1 MGYQRLILHYGYDPE
16 DFLGVLSQGA
26 VKRCWFE
33 LDRLGGCGAGELR
46 LNEGFSNRDA
56 IEPGHWI
63 AFEYSTG
70 ERWYLGRVE
79 DVESESP
86 AGLRIRLEGPA
97 IQLNEV
103 FPGSFTAKSEGVKP
117 HRYGRTDQFGQD
129 PDYDQES
136 QDYVVNSAE
145 LIRKMIEQYVVG
157 KTNIIYD
164 PDLVETGPLA
174 NDVTTMKF
182 RGEESVRSV
191 IKDLALRA
199 RNATWGVDAERRFF
213 FRQRRDDVLAEY
225 REHRDLTKLQA
236 SRSRELLFNRVML
249 TGDYVY
255 DFRNYSSQLARRSYR
270 WRGNYRQPTSIDQHG
285 ERRIRVWVPWIRT
298 AEDSRSFVSE
308 FFRIYSQPVTR
319 FSLQTKPQSVL
330 PLPWEGC
337 VRLKDRN
344 LSDLEEC
351 PAERIRVLFDHAPQ
365 FQIALGPGDPREL
378 WPEPP
383 HDERWEL
390 PEKNSGNGDTDLT
403 NSEPSLTSVSGSGG
417 GSTNPGSSSAGESSD
432 NGFSET
438 SAASDHSLGSSEDSM
453 DSQTSSHTSYSSSTA
468 ESSSGMDV
476 TSSNGESSE
485 LNSSEIGSSG
495 SGGSSVG
502 ESGESSI
509 EIVSSGNTSVGVT
522 DLSGGA
528 TSSNQWDSSG
538 NWNSGGGG
546 STLISDESDE
556 STFAS
561 FESW

>member
-16 DFLGVLSQGA
+16 DFIGVLSQGA

-46 LNEGFSNRDA
+46 LNEGFLNRDA

-103 FPGSFTAKSEGVKP
+103 FPGAFTAKSEGVKP
-117 HRYGRTDQFGQD
+117 HRYGRTDQFDQD
-129 PDYDQES
+129 PDYEQES

-213 FRQRRDDVLAEY
+213 FRQLRDDVLAEY

-255 DFRNYSSQLARRSYR
+255 DLRDYSSQLARRSYR

-285 ERRIRVWVPWIRT
+285 ERRIRIWVPWIRT

-330 PLPWEGC
+330 PLPWGGC

-351 PAERIRVLFDHAPQ
+351 PAEKIRVLFDHAPQ

-403 NSEPSLTSVSGSGG
+403 NSEPPLTSVSEGG
-417 GSTNPGSSSAGESSD
+417 GESSSD
-432 NGFSET
+432 GMSSVGESSSVGFSET
-438 SAASDHSLGSSEDSM
+438 SADSMTSLGSSEDSAESYESS
-453 DSQTSSHTSYSSSTA
+453 DSSLSVSSSSSSSSTM
-468 ESSSGMDV
+468 ESSSGIGE
-476 TSSNGESSE
+476 TSSEG
-485 LNSSEIGSSG
+485 GSSG
-495 SGGSSVG
+495 SGSSSVG
-502 ESGESSI
+502 GTEESSI
-509 EIVSSGNTSVGVT
+509 DIISSGNTS
-522 DLSGGA
+522 GGA
-528 TSSNQWDSSG
+528 TDSGGGESSLWDSSG
-538 NWNSGGGG
+538 DWNSSGLVSEVSGGD
-546 STLISDESDE
+546 SEYSYESGY
-556 STFAS
+556 
-561 FESW
+561 

>member
-46 LNEGFSNRDA
+46 LNNGFLNRDA

-86 AGLRIRLEGPA
+86 AGMRIRLEGPA

-136 QDYVVNSAE
+136 RDYVVNSAE
-145 LIRKMIEQYVVG
+145 LIRKLIEQYVVG

-249 TGDYVY
+249 TGDYIY
-255 DFRNYSSQLARRSYR
+255 DFRDYSSQLARRSYR

-319 FSLQTKPQSVL
+319 FSLETKPQSVL

-337 VRLKDRN
+337 VRLKDRM

-383 HDERWEL
+383 QDERWEL
-390 PEKNSGNGDTDLT
+390 PENNSGYGDTNLT
-403 NSEPSLTSVSGSGG
+403 NSEPPLSSGSGDE
-417 GSTNPGSSSAGESSD
+417 STNSGTSSGGETSDFGSSESSAESMGSSGSSEGSEESSLSETSSWSSD
-432 NGFSET
+432 NSSET
-438 SAASDHSLGSSEDSM
+438 MSSSELGDS
-453 DSQTSSHTSYSSSTA
+453 
-468 ESSSGMDV
+468 
-476 TSSNGESSE
+476 SSNGESSGGE
-485 LNSSEIGSSG
+485 SENGSSGEMNSGISSGGMSESGGENSSTDPWNSSEVWNSSGYVSEPVSEASEGSSDVSYG
-495 SGGSSVG
+495 SGY
-502 ESGESSI
+502 
-509 EIVSSGNTSVGVT
+509 
-522 DLSGGA
+522 
-528 TSSNQWDSSG
+528 
-538 NWNSGGGG
+538 
-546 STLISDESDE
+546 
-556 STFAS
+556 
-561 FESW
+561 

>member
-1 MGYQRLILHYGYDPE
+1 MDERIHHINQEINT
-16 DFLGVLSQGA
+16 GA
-26 VKRCWFE
+26 TA
-33 LDRLGGCGAGELR
+33 RLGGCGAGELR
-46 LNEGFSNRDA
+46 LNEGFLNRDA

-63 AFEYSTG
+63 AFEYATG

-103 FPGSFTAKSEGVKP
+103 FPGSFTAKSEGLKP
-117 HRYGRTDQFGQD
+117 HRYGRTDRFGQD

-145 LIRKMIEQYVVG
+145 LIRKLIEQYVVG

-255 DFRNYSSQLARRSYR
+255 DFRDYSSQLARRSYR

-337 VRLKDRN
+337 VKLKDRT

-351 PAERIRVLFDHAPQ
+351 PAEKIRVLFDHAPQ

-390 PEKNSGNGDTDLT
+390 PEKNSGYGDTDLT
-403 NSEPSLTSVSGSGG
+403 NSESPLTSVSEGG
-417 GSTNPGSSSAGESSD
+417 GESSSDGMSSAGESSSL
-432 NGFSET
+432 GFSET
-438 SAASDHSLGSSEDSM
+438 SADSMTSLGSSEDSAESYESS
-453 DSQTSSHTSYSSSTA
+453 DSSLSVSSSSSSSSTMA
-468 ESSSGMDV
+468 S
-476 TSSNGESSE
+476 
-485 LNSSEIGSSG
+485 SSEIGETSSEGGSSG
-495 SGGSSVG
+495 SGSSSVG
-502 ESGESSI
+502 GTEESSI
-509 EIVSSGNTSVGVT
+509 DIISSGNTS
-522 DLSGGA
+522 GGA
-528 TSSNQWDSSG
+528 TDSGGGESSLWDSSG
-538 NWNSGGGG
+538 DWYSSGLVSEVSGDDSEFSYG
-546 STLISDESDE
+546 SGY
-556 STFAS
+556 
-561 FESW
+561 